1 MKKIVHI
8 LGLLFVFSV
17 MPSIV
22 MAQDGAIVDA
32 ASAALGEGAATLDSG
47 NTAWMIVATILVL
60 LMTIPGLALFYG
72 GLVRAKNILSV
83 IMQCMVCVCAI
94 TIIWVAFGYSWVFGT
109 GFEGSG
115 AFEFIGGFDKLFLY
129 GITIDTLTDGNI
141 PELLFVAFQCMFA
154 IITPALIVGAFA
166 ERMKFSGFLLF
177 TVLWVILAYFPMA
190 HWVWGGGWMMRMGAI
205 DFAGGTVVHI
215 NAGIS
220 ALIMCLMIGRRKSVA
235 DGRPT
240 PPHNITFVFMGAAF
254 LWLGWFGFNAG
265 SGLAADGLAANALLV
280 THIATA
286 VAAFVWMVID
296 WVKYKKPNTVGVCTG
311 AVAGLVAITPAAG
324 SVDVLGAFFIGAIS
338 SIICFFMVAVV
349 KAKLKYDDS
358 LDAFGVHGI
367 GGLVG
372 SILVGVFATQA
383 ITGEG
388 GELGAL
394 YGDWNQLWIQIFV
407 SAISIVYSA
416 VVTFILFYIVD
427 KTVGIRVNS
436 RVEEEGLDIYEHG
449 ETSYN

>member
-17 MPSIV
+17 MSSIV